1 MTHPSMERVL
11 YQLHHQ
17 LCSFALQHTTTWG
30 RKWAERLLLVAFLT
44 GCTVTLL
51 LHVTFVHR
59 DTTTLDG
66 KPLHSIPLTC
76 LRNIPGFSDQMDV
89 THISLRLWEDNN
101 DSIGS
106 YAYQWGDGNAT
117 CDTTTIPLPYYS
129 YSKIQGY
136 LLLTPELCH
145 NIRVQSVVIARNDP
159 TCWGPPWM
167 QHIVFAVK
175 GHETVMINWLLGTFH
190 GQGFLY
196 NPRSKILYDWSQYSF
211 DSQLSSKVGV
221 VLQTCFLFFMVTTLV
236 SFILRET
243 QERMLAFTNQLQ
255 TRVRQRRPITSLV
268 GTHLVENLVFVPVLV
283 GMMFFLIEFYRGD
296 KVVAFVVLSL
306 IWICEAFSIISLRSK
321 EGMHFFP
328 RMFFWEFSIVH
339 FYMFMFPFGYSYMA
353 LASTAVC
360 VMHSMLFFWH
370 RYELPAVAL
379 GHVTLEHPRMGT
391 MMNSNGTSSSDPFWF
406 DHHHRQTLRH
416 PQPLSSHPISGQSSN
431 SLERLSREG
440 SSIFNIAGDDDDSVS
455 SYMYLLNG
463 EVVVHR
469 HRSSPTAPTT
479 ASEEIRSE
487 ERRESSLSTDRP
499 STPLSSSPSHAPSSP
514 VSTIEARSNAPTP
527 RVHNRTPTE

>member
-1 MTHPSMERVL
+1 MERVL

-17 LCSFALQHTTTWG
+17 LCSLALQHTTTWG
-30 RKWAERLLLVAFLT
+30 RKWAERLLLVVFLT
-44 GCTVTLL
+44 GCTLTLL

-76 LRNIPGFSDQMDV
+76 LRNVPGFSDQMDV
-89 THISLRLWEDNN
+89 THISLRLWEDH
-101 DSIGS
+101 DSSIGS
-106 YAYQWGDGNAT
+106 YAYPWGGDPHNAT
-117 CDTTTIPLPYYS
+117 CDTTTIPPPYYS

-159 TCWGPPWM
+159 TCWGPSWM

-175 GHETVMINWLLGTFH
+175 GHDTVMINWLLGTFH
-190 GQGFLY
+190 AQGFLY
-196 NPRSKILYDWSQYSF
+196 NPRSKVLYDWSQYSF

-255 TRVRQRRPITSLV
+255 TRVRQRRPIMSLV

-283 GMMFFLIEFYRGD
+283 GIMFFLIEFYRGD
-296 KVVAFVVLSL
+296 KVVALVVLSL

-379 GHVTLEHPRMGT
+379 GHVTLEQPRMVT
-391 MMNSNGTSSSDPFWF
+391 MVHSNGASSPDPFWSGN
-406 DHHHRQTLRH
+406 HHQQTLRH
-416 PQPLSSHPISGQSSN
+416 PPPLSHHISGQSSN

-469 HRSSPTAPTT
+469 HRSSQTAPTT

-487 ERRESSLSTDRP
+487 ERHESSFSIDRP
-499 STPLSSSPSHAPSSP
+499 STPPSSSASQAPTSP
-514 VSTIEARSNAPTP
+514 VSTIEPRSNAPTP